1 MSGACT
7 SPAGAS
13 GRSVSSGR
21 GVSER
26 CFTSIAGVFA
36 ARNGGAP
43 ASI

>member
-1 MSGACT
+1 MAFTSG
-7 SPAGAS
+7 AGAS

-21 GVSER
+21 GVSDT

-36 ARNGGAP
+36 ALNGGSP